1 MMNDAGTKSVK
12 AQAELHGPLLD
23 VPVWAFDRSMPD
35 HWFDDVV
42 NLCMEWSTRTIHSL
56 PLQNQNIEESKLLAV
71 GLAMRDV
78 DLIAH
83 TGRDIRSAW
92 SAIPW
97 PEGIKLVRRE
107 VCWVLSERARMECNS
122 QTGVSDLFDVYE
134 PTRAAYKAC
143 MAERSAQRNRLE
155 GFENEACMLD
165 AFASL
170 QHEIASDRKK
180 HDDADRLSSVAFFTG
195 AFQ

>member
-1 MMNDAGTKSVK
+1 MNDAGTNSVK
-12 AQAELHGPLLD
+12 AQAELHGPLLG
-23 VPVWAFDRSMPD
+23 VPAWAFDRSMPD

-42 NLCMEWSTRTIHSL
+42 NLCIEWSTRSIHSL
-56 PLQNQNIEESKLLAV
+56 PLQNQHIEESKLLAV

-92 SAIPW
+92 SVIQW

-107 VCWVLSERARMECNS
+107 VCWVLSERARMESNN
-122 QTGVSDLFDVYE
+122 QAGVADLFDVYE
-134 PTRAAYKAC
+134 PTRATYKAR
-143 MAERSAQRNRLE
+143 MAERNAQRDRLE
-155 GFENEACMLD
+155 GFENEARMLD

-180 HDDADRLSSVAFFTG
+180 HDDADRLSSVSFFTD
-195 AFQ
+195 ALQV